1 MTFPRKK
8 KTSVCRRVTGSATG
22 GGLEKE
28 VASGPGSRW
37 EEAKAHAEPF
47 ITEPGRHK
55 ASGGKEVPSEEED
68 DACRATSLECPGL
81 PPDAQGVPR
90 AF

>member
-1 MTFPRKK
+1 MPL
-8 KTSVCRRVTGSATG
+8 VVV
-22 GGLEKE
+22 LEKE

-37 EEAKAHAEPF
+37 EEAKAHVEPF

-68 DACRATSLECPGL
+68 YAAG
-81 PPDAQGVPR
+81 PPP
-90 AF
+90 

>member
-1 MTFPRKK
+1 M
-8 KTSVCRRVTGSATG
+8 VV
-22 GGLEKE
+22 LEKE

-81 PPDAQGVPR
+81 PPDAQGGPQGLLVPALHPSR
-90 AF
+90 PGIVP